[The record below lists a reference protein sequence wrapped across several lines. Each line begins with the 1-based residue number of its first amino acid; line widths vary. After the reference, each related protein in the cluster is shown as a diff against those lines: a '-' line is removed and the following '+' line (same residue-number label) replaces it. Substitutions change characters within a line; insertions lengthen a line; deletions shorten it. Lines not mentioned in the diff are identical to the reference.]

1 MKEKNKQQHNTS
13 PKPLN
18 GSKKIKNRN
27 HSRNNHGEG
36 S

>member
-1 MKEKNKQQHNTS
+1 MKEKKQLHNTS